1 MDTPAV
7 VLMQRL
13 GLTDDELCEVLD
25 ADPLTVIADDLAH
38 RPEIQILLTL
48 TAEAQEQASPA
59 VLRRW
64 VRAGP
69 AGRRPLDALLQG
81 DFGAF
86 EEALADLAERGFVLR
101 AR

>member
-7 VLMQRL
+7 ILMQRL

-48 TAEAQEQASPA
+48 TTEAQEHASPA

-64 VRAGP
+64 VRVGP
-69 AGRRPLDALLQG
+69 PGQRPIDHLLGG
-81 DFGAF
+81 DFAAF
-86 EEALADLAERGFVLR
+86 EDALADLAERGFVIR
-101 AR
+101 SQ

>member
-13 GLTDDELCEVLD
+13 GLTDDELCEMLD

-48 TAEAQEQASPA
+48 TTEAQEHASPA

-69 AGRRPLDALLQG
+69 AGGRPLDALLRG

-86 EEALADLAERGFVLR
+86 EDALADLAERGFVLR
-101 AR
+101 NR